1 MRKVLAVVLF
11 LALAGCSAGPDTDP
25 ADVAPPDTIS
35 RYPSTDPPVPPSAV
49 ARENGQTVAAALP
62 TDAEVTGLT
71 RPATPP
77 PTTLKLCPTAPREVP
92 ASLVHAA
99 GYWAGGAGQSL
110 AVVAVLDQ
118 KTPADQ
124 LLATLSPQNCPA
136 KDDKGGQYLYDRQPY
151 ESKDGYWTGS
161 LNTSLRT
168 DPTGA
173 KSYEAIYLLSK
184 DDALVNVV
192 ASGPVGPTVTFDP
205 AIDETAAHYL
215 QLVLD
220 RFAA

>member
-1 MRKVLAVVLF
+1 MRKALAVVLF
-11 LALAGCSAGPDTDP
+11 LALTGCSADPAP

-35 RYPSTDPPVPPSAV
+35 RYPSTAPPPAMT
-49 ARENGQTVAAALP
+49 RDNGQTVAAALP

-77 PTTLKLCPTAPREVP
+77 PTTLKLCPTAPLDVP
-92 ASLVHAA
+92 TSLVHAA

-110 AVVAVLDQ
+110 AVVTVLDQ

-124 LLATLSPQNCPA
+124 LLATLSPQACPA

-151 ESKDGYWTGS
+151 ESKDGWTGS

-168 DPTGA
+168 DPTGT

-184 DDALVNVV
+184 GTALVNVV
-192 ASGPVGPTVTFDP
+192 AGGPVGPTVTFDP
-205 AIDETAAHYL
+205 TIDETAAHYL

>member
-11 LALAGCSAGPDTDP
+11 LALTGCSANAGTDP
-25 ADVAPPDTIS
+25 ADVAPPDTIT
-35 RYPSTDPPVPPSAV
+35 RYPSTAPVPPSAV
-49 ARENGQTVAAALP
+49 ARENGEVVTAALP

-71 RPATPP
+71 RPAAPP

-92 ASLVHAA
+92 SSLVHAA
-99 GYWAGGAGQSL
+99 GYWSAGARSL
-110 AVVAVLDQ
+110 AVVTVLDQ

-124 LLATLSPQNCPA
+124 LLATLTPQDCPD
-136 KDDKGGQYLYDRQPY
+136 KDDEGNQYLYDRQPY
-151 ESKDGYWTGS
+151 ESPEGWTGT

-168 DPTGA
+168 DATGNR
-173 KSYEAIYLLSK
+173 SYEAIYLLSK
-184 DDALVNVV
+184 NDALVNVV
-192 ASGPVGPTVTFDP
+192 AGGPVGPTVNFDP

>member
-1 MRKVLAVVLF
+1 MRRLLAVLLFALVLT
-11 LALAGCSAGPDTDP
+11 GCAAGPDDS

-35 RYPSTDPPVPPSAV
+35 RYPSTAPPVAPSDV
-49 ARENGQTVAAALP
+49 ARENGQVVAAAMP

-77 PTTLKLCPTAPREVP
+77 PATLRLCPTAASEVP
-92 ASLVHAA
+92 SSLVHAA

-124 LLATLSPQNCPA
+124 LLATLSPQNCPD
-136 KDDKGGQYLYDRQPY
+136 KDDQGNQYLYDRQPY
-151 ESKDGYWTGS
+151 ESKDGWTGT

-168 DPTGA
+168 APTGA
-173 KSYEAIYLLSK
+173 RTYEAIYLLSK
-184 DDALVNVV
+184 NDALVNVV
-192 ASGPVGPTVTFDP
+192 AGGPVGPAVNFDP

>member
-1 MRKVLAVVLF
+1 MRKALAVVLS
-11 LALAGCSAGPDTDP
+11 LVLAGCSANSGSDP
-25 ADVAPPDTIS
+25 ADHAPPDTIS
-35 RYPSTDPPVPPSAV
+35 RYPSTAPPVPPSAV

-110 AVVAVLDQ
+110 AVVTVLDQ
-118 KTPADQ
+118 KNPADQ
-124 LLATLSPQNCPA
+124 LLATLSPQDCPD
-136 KDDKGGQYLYDRQPY
+136 KDDKGNQYVYDRQPY
-151 ESKDGYWTGS
+151 ESKDGWTGT

-168 DPTGA
+168 DATGA

-184 DDALVNVV
+184 DQALVNVV
-192 ASGPVGPTVTFDP
+192 ASGPVGPTVNYDP